1 MPALDGLRAIAVFGV
16 MLFHGGAPG
25 VGGGF
30 LGVNVFF
37 VLSGF
42 LITSLLLGEWATRL
56 PSASASSGPAAARRL
71 LPALLVLFVGVAIY
85 AKVFASPGQFPNL
98 RLDTLS
104 SLFYVANWHFIFAGT
119 SYFDQTVTPSPL
131 AHMWSLAIEEQFY
144 IVWPPVVLVLL
155 RLGAKLRPSR
165 RLWPVLGVAIAGALG
180 SACGCDTSSCTA
192 PRSPASTRAPT
203 PAVRTSWW
211 VRSSRPRWPCG
222 RGRGLRCP
230 RTRRPA
236 RPRRRGPS
244 LKPIAAWEIA
254 LSG

>member
-1 MPALDGLRAIAVFGV
+1 MSSGVHTALKRARRSPLDNGAGRGRPIVFSYVPALDGLRAVAVLGV
-16 MLFHGGAPG
+16 MLYHGGAPLSA
-25 VGGGF
+25 GGF

-42 LITSLLLGEWATRL
+42 LITSLLLGEWTKRLTIRLGQFWTRR
-56 PSASASSGPAAARRL
+56 ARRL
-71 LPALLVLFVGVAIY
+71 LPALLVLLVGVAVY

-119 SYFDQTVTPSPL
+119 SYFDQTVTSPL

-180 SACGCDTSSCTA
+180 SA
-192 PRSPASTRAPT
+192 
-203 PAVRTSWW
+203 
-211 VRSSRPRWPCG
+211 
-222 RGRGLRCP
+222 
-230 RTRRPA
+230 
-236 RPRRRGPS
+236 
-244 LKPIAAWEIA
+244 
-254 LSG
+254 